1 MPPLLERTPSQQSK
15 NFSLAPATFA
25 SPDHFHA
32 QRVGALAIYCSDGRF
47 GESFDQFC
55 HHALHIPR
63 YDRFAVPGGPAWIN
77 QIDTDLPDLYSAAKG
92 QLDYLVR
99 AHDLNRIILITHF
112 ACGFYKDRLKRDP
125 MDCLSLQAADVKKAA
140 QTLLGWFEGIAIEGY
155 VAMRNDDLVTFHAL
169 DVGVH
174 F

>member
-1 MPPLLERTPSQQSK
+1 
-15 NFSLAPATFA
+15 
-25 SPDHFHA
+25 
-32 QRVGALAIYCSDGRF
+32 VGALAIYCSDGRF

-99 AHDLNRIILITHF
+99 THELTRIVLITHF
-112 ACGFYKDRLKRDP
+112 ACGFYKDPLKRDA
-125 MDCLSLQAADVKKAA
+125 MDCLPLQAADVKRAA
-140 QTLLGWFEGIAIEGY
+140 QTLRQWFDGISIDGY
-155 VAMRNDDLVTFHAL
+155 LAMRTDAIVTFHPL
-169 DVGVH
+169 SL
-174 F
+174 